1 MQFADCNEAE
11 VVFADPQ
18 TEVVEILW
26 MNDREVHLL
35 LPDGEEAVWPI
46 GSLVGQLQGVER
58 LRIQVMDG
66 DVDIVP
72 LPIEAITA

>member
-11 VVFADPQ
+11 VVVADPQ

-46 GSLVGQLQGVER
+46 GSLVSQLEGVDR
-58 LRIQVMDG
+58 LQIQVVDG
-66 DVDIVP
+66 DVAIVAV
-72 LPIEAITA
+72 PIEAITA